1 MSSRRGPAST
11 SSAGG
16 ELESLLSA
24 EPEEPRD
31 RPLCTS
37 GSPGRRSSAPYPLL
51 PQYFRR
57 IGHLSAPP
65 GEALAA
71 GGNSVRYLQSEE
83 EREQYRLYVS
93 REGLLVGGDGEL
105 LAPQQ
110 TLEAMYVMDRSG
122 VILVSFSE
130 HGNDSAHKPQRQ
142 LRHSSLVNGAPVMA
156 AGQLTVR
163 CHTRC

>member
-11 SSAGG
+11 SSAGA

-24 EPEEPRD
+24 EPEEPQD

-37 GSPGRRSSAPYPLL
+37 GSPGRRSSALYPLL
-51 PQYFRR
+51 PQYFD
-57 IGHLSAPP
+57 
-65 GEALAA
+65 EALAA
-71 GGNSVRYLQSEE
+71 GSNSVRYLQSEE

-130 HGNDSAHKPQRQ
+130 HGNDSAHQPQRQ

-156 AGQLTVR
+156 AGQFTVR
-163 CHTRC
+163 CHSRC